1 MDTAIYARLSR
12 YRSGGLSP
20 NVRIQKHECREFAA
34 DHGWTLLEEP
44 FDDDDTSASR
54 YTNKPRHG
62 YAALLR
68 AIQANLVEVV
78 LVTEMERLYR
88 RPAELDTLFLLAER
102 TRLRKIE
109 TTNGMGYDLS
119 TPEGIHNARNA
130 VANAEYE
137 SNKISARSKRKKRAQ
152 ARDGQ
157 FSGGR
162 RPFGYDYLPATRNL
176 QGEVLRP
183 GRLLPNRREVAAIRW
198 CAIRLLHGDSL
209 RYCAAQLNQ
218 WRVETTMGNL
228 WRPSNLKRVLTAKYL
243 LGIRVHRVWDQHGK
257 ITSQAEYPASWPAV
271 MQRTTWD
278 KLHLLLND
286 EARFVG
292 ANRKGGRSYLL
303 TGIARCGYPDCGTAL
318 VGGGALNHNGVSQRA
333 YACRKHDDTG
343 RQLGCGSLRRLAD
356 PVDEYVRQ
364 AILATIDRDRLAEI
378 LAAQQHDDSAKQLLA
393 DYQQEKDALGR
404 AARAHTRGT
413 FDEPTYLEIKAEIED
428 RLEAIQRKL
437 DRFQSLRTLTS
448 LRPDETLAQA
458 WDAGD
463 LDWRRSLVEAVIRQ
477 VRILPGKSGRRLWVT
492 DRGTWYFDT
501 SKVEITWRV

>member
-20 NVRIQKHECREFAA
+20 NVRIQKLECREFAT
-34 DHGWTLLEEP
+34 DQGWTILDEA

-54 YTNKPRHG
+54 YTKKPRPG
-62 YAALLR
+62 YGALLA
-68 AIQANLVEVV
+68 AIEANLVEVV

-88 RPAELDTLFLLAER
+88 RPAELDTLFALAER

-137 SNKISARSKRKKRAQ
+137 SNKISVRSKRKKRAL

-157 FSGGR
+157 YSGGR
-162 RPFGYDYLPATRNL
+162 RPFGYDYLPAKRNL
-176 QGEVLRP
+176 QGEVLEP
-183 GRLLPNRREVAAIRW
+183 GRLVPNRREVAAIRW

-209 RYCAAQLNQ
+209 RYCAARLNG
-218 WRVETTMGNL
+218 WELPTTLGKR

-243 LGIRVHRVWDQHGK
+243 LGIRVHRQWDHAGK
-257 ITSQAEYPASWPAV
+257 ITSQAEYPATWPPV

-292 ANRKGGRSYLL
+292 AARKGGRSYLL
-303 TGIARCGYPDCGTAL
+303 TGIARCGYPTCGQPL
-318 VGGGALNHNGVSQRA
+318 VGGGALNHKGTSQRA
-333 YACRKHDDTG
+333 YQCRKHDDTG
-343 RQLGCGSLRRLAD
+343 RKVGCGSLRRLAD
-356 PVDEYVRQ
+356 PVEEYVRQ
-364 AILATIDRDRLAEI
+364 SILATIDRDKLAEI
-378 LAAQQHDDSAKQLLA
+378 LAAQQQDDAARQLLA
-393 DYQQEKDALGR
+393 AYQQEKDALKR
-404 AARAHTRGT
+404 AARAHTRGV
-413 FDEPTYLEIKAEIED
+413 FDEPTYLEEKAEIED
-428 RLEAIQRKL
+428 RLERIERKL

-463 LDWRRSLVEAVIRQ
+463 LDWRRNLVTAVIRQ
-477 VRILPGKSGRRLWVT
+477 VRILPGKPGRSLWAT
-492 DRGTWYFDT
+492 DRGAWYFDT
-501 SKVEITWRV
+501 SKVKIDWRV